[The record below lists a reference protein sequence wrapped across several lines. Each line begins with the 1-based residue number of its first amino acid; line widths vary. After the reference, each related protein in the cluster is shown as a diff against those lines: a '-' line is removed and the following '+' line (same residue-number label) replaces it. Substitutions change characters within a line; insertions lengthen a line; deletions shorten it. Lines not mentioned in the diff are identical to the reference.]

1 MCSTGDGI
9 FIGVL
14 MGELYLI
21 RHGRTEANEKWLY
34 CGSTDLFL
42 SEKGAEDLNGIS
54 YDVPADTLFI
64 TSGMRRT
71 EQTLKILFGDVP
83 HRIDARFREVD
94 FGVFEMKSYESLKE
108 QEDYQT
114 WISGDNE
121 KNVPPKGE
129 SGEQMKIRV
138 LKGLEDVQK
147 EERSVV
153 LVCHGGV
160 IAAIMEHLYP
170 NENKN
175 RYLWQPKPGH
185 GYLIKDGKYQE
196 I

>member
-1 MCSTGDGI
+1 MCSTCDGI

-14 MGELYLI
+14 MSELYLI

-42 SEKGAEDLNGIS
+42 SEKGTEDLKDIS
-54 YDVPADTLFI
+54 YDVPGDTLFI

-83 HRIDARFREVD
+83 HRIDERFREVD

-147 EERSVV
+147 EERPVI

>member
-1 MCSTGDGI
+1 
-9 FIGVL
+9 
-14 MGELYLI
+14 MGEIYLI

-42 SEKGAEDLNGIS
+42 SEKGAEALKGIS
-54 YDVPADTLFI
+54 YDVPEDAVFI
-64 TSGMRRT
+64 TSGMNRT

-83 HRIDARFREVD
+83 NRIDERFREVD
-94 FGVFEMKSYESLKE
+94 FGIFEMKSYESLKE
-108 QEDYQT
+108 QSDYQE

-129 SGEQMKIRV
+129 SGEQMKKRV
-138 LKGLEDVQK
+138 LEGLQDLQK
-147 EERSVV
+147 EEQPVV

-160 IAAIMEHLYP
+160 IAAIMEYLYP
-170 NENKN
+170 KQDKN
-175 RYLWQPKPGH
+175 RYQWQPKPGH
-185 GYLIKDGKYQE
+185 GYLLKDESYQE

>member
-9 FIGVL
+9 FIGVS

-42 SEKGAEDLNGIS
+42 SEKGAEDLKGIS
-54 YDVPADTLFI
+54 YEVPTDTLFV
-64 TSGMRRT
+64 TSGMNRT
-71 EQTLKILFGDVP
+71 EQTLNILFGDMP
-83 HRIDARFREVD
+83 HKIDKRFREVD
-94 FGVFEMKSYESLKE
+94 FGIFEMKSYESLKE

-147 EERSVV
+147 EEKPVV
-153 LVCHGGV
+153 VVCHGGV
-160 IAAIMEHLYP
+160 IAAIMEYLYP
-170 NENKN
+170 LENKN
-175 RYLWQPKPGH
+175 RYLWQPNPGH
-185 GYLIKDGKYQE
+185 GYLIKEGKYQE

>member
-1 MCSTGDGI
+1 MCSDSAGT
-9 FIGVL
+9 FIGVR
-14 MGELYLI
+14 MGEIYLI

-42 SEKGAEDLNGIS
+42 SEKGAEDLKDIS
-54 YDVPADTLFI
+54 YTVPENVIFI
-64 TSGMRRT
+64 TSGMNRT
-71 EQTLKILFGDVP
+71 EQTLNILFGDVP
-83 HRIDARFREVD
+83 HKTDARFREVD
-94 FGVFEMKSYESLKE
+94 FGIFEMKSYESLKE
-108 QEDYQT
+108 QEDYQV

-129 SGEQMKIRV
+129 SGEQMKKRV
-138 LKGLEDVQK
+138 LEGLKALQK
-147 EERSVV
+147 EVNPVV
-153 LVCHGGV
+153 VVCHGGV

-185 GYLIKDGKYQE
+185 GYLIKNGKYQE

>member
-1 MCSTGDGI
+1 MS
-9 FIGVL
+9 
-14 MGELYLI
+14 ELYLI

-42 SEKGAEDLNGIS
+42 SEKGTEDLKGIS

-83 HRIDARFREVD
+83 HRIDDRFREVD
-94 FGVFEMKSYESLKE
+94 FGIFEMKSYESLKE
-108 QEDYQT
+108 QEDYQA

-129 SGEQMKIRV
+129 SGEQMKVRV
-138 LKGLEDVQK
+138 LEGLQDLFK
-147 EERSVV
+147 EECPVV
-153 LVCHGGV
+153 VVCHGGV

-170 NENKN
+170 LENKN